1 MPYENGDEGGPTW
14 ATASECVWNGPADF
28 ISKHSL
34 KSLYM
39 RTLQDQDITYIEQLF
54 HRTIGIPSASAA
66 DIVAELEERKDGGF
80 GAGDEEVITEL
91 YKYLYSLPF
100 SAKTLR

>member
-1 MPYENGDEGGPTW
+1 
-14 ATASECVWNGPADF
+14 
-28 ISKHSL
+28 
-34 KSLYM
+34 M